1 MNLERV
7 QKRIRDLMS
16 LFVIQV
22 KSAIPMQKTDI
33 NKVAQTILI
42 PLIAEVYG
50 YQNLK
55 DLDFTEGRNF
65 PSIDLGDET
74 ARVAFQITA
83 TRGIKKVKDTL
94 TKFVEHK
101 LYEKYDRIIIYII
114 TDRQKKYEDE
124 EINKII

>member
-65 PSIDLGDET
+65 PSVDLGDET
-74 ARVAFQITA
+74 ARVAF
-83 TRGIKKVKDTL
+83 
-94 TKFVEHK
+94 
-101 LYEKYDRIIIYII
+101 
-114 TDRQKKYEDE
+114 
-124 EINKII
+124 

>member
-1 MNLERV
+1 MNLERS

-16 LFVIQV
+16 LFVRQV
-22 KSAIPMQKTDI
+22 ESATAMHKTDI
-33 NKVAQTILI
+33 NKLAQTILI
-42 PLIAEVYG
+42 PLFAEVYG

-55 DLDFTEGRNF
+55 DLDFTEGSNF

-114 TDRQKKYEDE
+114 TDRQKK
-124 EINKII
+124 IRG